1 MAIRNIRKV
10 GDEVLAKRC
19 RNVEVIDDRIKELL
33 DDMADT
39 MYEANGVGL
48 AAPQVGILKRIA
60 VIDVGDG
67 IIELINPIITEVS
80 DEKQCGVEGCLSA
93 PGRFGEVERPA
104 KVTVK
109 ATNRDGEEFEVVGEE
124 LLAVALCHEID
135 HLDGNVF
142 LDKVIKF
149 VEVDAE

>member
-19 RNVEVIDDRIKELL
+19 RDVEVIDDRIKELL

>member
-10 GDEVLAKRC
+10 GDDVLAKKC
-19 RNVEVIDDRIKELL
+19 REVDVIDDRVKELL
-33 DDMADT
+33 DDMIET
-39 MYEANGVGL
+39 MYDANGVGL

-67 IIELINPIITEVS
+67 PIELINPIIMNVS
-80 DEKQCGVEGCLSA
+80 EATQCGTEGCLSA
-93 PGRFGEVERPA
+93 PGRYGEVIRPE
-104 KVTVK
+104 TVVVH
-109 ATNRDGEEFEVVGEE
+109 ALDRNGESYEIIGQG

-142 LDKVIKF
+142 LDKVIRF
-149 VEVDAE
+149 VEVEE

>member
-10 GDEVLAKRC
+10 GDDVLAKKC
-19 RNVEVIDDRIKELL
+19 REVAVIDDRVKELL
-33 DDMADT
+33 DDMIET
-39 MYEANGVGL
+39 MYDANGVGL

-67 IIELINPIITEVS
+67 PIELINPVIMNVS
-80 DEKQCGVEGCLSA
+80 EATQCGTEGCLSA
-93 PGRFGEVERPA
+93 PGRYGEVIRPE
-104 KVTVK
+104 TVVVH
-109 ATNRDGEEFEVVGEE
+109 ALDRNGESYEIIGQG

-142 LDKVIKF
+142 LDKVVRF
-149 VEVDAE
+149 VEVEE

>member
-10 GDEVLAKRC
+10 GDDVLAKKC
-19 RNVEVIDDRIKELL
+19 REVDVIDDRVKELL
-33 DDMADT
+33 DDMIET
-39 MYEANGVGL
+39 MYDANGVGL

-67 IIELINPIITEVS
+67 PIELINPVIMNVS
-80 DEKQCGVEGCLSA
+80 EATQCGTEGCLSA
-93 PGRFGEVERPA
+93 PGRYGEVIRPE
-104 KVTVK
+104 TVVVH
-109 ATNRDGEEFEVVGEE
+109 ALDRNGESYEIIGQG

-142 LDKVIKF
+142 LDKVVRF
-149 VEVDAE
+149 VEVEE

>member
-10 GDEVLAKRC
+10 GDDVLAKKC
-19 RNVEVIDDRIKELL
+19 REVDVIDDRVKELL
-33 DDMADT
+33 DDMIET
-39 MYEANGVGL
+39 MYDANGVGL

-67 IIELINPIITEVS
+67 PIELINPVIMNVS
-80 DEKQCGVEGCLSA
+80 EATQCVTEGCLSA
-93 PGRFGEVERPA
+93 PGRYGEVIRPE
-104 KVTVK
+104 TVVVH
-109 ATNRDGEEFEVVGEE
+109 ALDRNGESYEIIGQG

-142 LDKVIKF
+142 LDKVVRF
-149 VEVDAE
+149 VEVEE